1 MIVIIK
7 KKLITMRAGSLKY
20 TIKLLVSKLTSD
32 SFGAKTEEW
41 IVYADVRAGIIYKGG
56 NKNISDY
63 EMFNSSN
70 IDFTMR
76 YDKLINEQMRIN
88 FNNKI
93 YKIASLNKN
102 PFDNSLIVSAELI
115 VGATSANEISLTGTT
130 WVMGGTSGS
139 SGSSGINGSSGSSGI
154 NGSSGSSGIN

>member
-1 MIVIIK
+1 
-7 KKLITMRAGSLKY
+7 MRAGSLKY

-76 YDKLINEQMRIN
+76 TYNNAHTNSREKATTPYN
-88 FNNKI
+88 FI
-93 YKIASLNKN
+93 LRGTRRRAF
-102 PFDNSLIVSAELI
+102 P
-115 VGATSANEISLTGTT
+115 AT
-130 WVMGGTSGS
+130 
-139 SGSSGINGSSGSSGI
+139 
-154 NGSSGSSGIN
+154 